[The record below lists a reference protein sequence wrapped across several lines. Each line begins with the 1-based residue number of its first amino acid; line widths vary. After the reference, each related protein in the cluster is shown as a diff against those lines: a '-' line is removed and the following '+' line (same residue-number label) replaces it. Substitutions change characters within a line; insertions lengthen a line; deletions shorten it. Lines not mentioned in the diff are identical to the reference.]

1 MVRIQVKHGGDGG
14 GDDLTEFLYDCPATS
29 TTEEIAGVLTQIANL
44 QSTIQRLFL
53 QLQPRVSLLPQHL
66 QGPLSLSLSLQ
77 FSLTLYF
84 HHLAAVTTLFRALSE
99 AKSYVSQDQVLHNK
113 PLVSSALKGHVKSIE
128 REFSTNYHIMGFPDS
143 NLQQLLTDL
152 ELLQEDTVEL
162 LWAGKK
168 LLRGKQFCDYIGK
181 NEKTKIMLRLQAPS
195 SHLAFNS
202 VK

>member
-29 TTEEIAGVLTQIANL
+29 TTDEIARVLTQIANL

-53 QLQPRVSLLPQHL
+53 QLQPRLSLLPQHH
-66 QGPLSLSLSLQ
+66 Q
-77 FSLTLYF
+77 
-84 HHLAAVTTLFRALSE
+84 ALSE
-99 AKSYVSQDQVLHNK
+99 AKSYVSKDQVLHNK
-113 PLVSSALKGHVKSIE
+113 PLVISALKGHVKSIE

-168 LLRGKQFCDYIGK
+168 LLRGKQLCYYIGK
-181 NEKTKIMLRLQAPS
+181 NEKTKRCLSKVFKGQTGR
-195 SHLAFNS
+195 
-202 VK
+202 

>member
-29 TTEEIAGVLTQIANL
+29 TTDEIARVLTQIANL

-53 QLQPRVSLLPQHL
+53 QLQPRLSLLPQHH
-66 QGPLSLSLSLQ
+66 Q
-77 FSLTLYF
+77 
-84 HHLAAVTTLFRALSE
+84 VTTLFRALSE
-99 AKSYVSQDQVLHNK
+99 AKSYVSKDQVLHNK
-113 PLVSSALKGHVKSIE
+113 PLVISALKGHVKSIE

-162 LWAGKK
+162 LWARKK
-168 LLRGKQFCDYIGK
+168 LLRGKQLCYYIGK

-195 SHLAFNS
+195 SHLAYNS
-202 VK
+202 EKDLSNK